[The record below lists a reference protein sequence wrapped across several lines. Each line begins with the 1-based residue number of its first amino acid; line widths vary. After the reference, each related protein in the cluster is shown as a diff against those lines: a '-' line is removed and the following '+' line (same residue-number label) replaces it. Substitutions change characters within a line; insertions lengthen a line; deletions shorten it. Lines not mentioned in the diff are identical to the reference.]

1 MTPSTFPDDATR
13 RRFLAGLGS
22 AAATGLAGCSGRLP
36 GTDPERMDTET
47 VVERDGN
54 PQIRWEYP
62 PRDDADGV
70 GYAAVRTDRFVGEGA
85 RRSAVRLEFNST
97 VGRIAA
103 ADPYRGY
110 RADWFR
116 FRVRP
121 PTDYEDRLTY
131 DLRVAPPQGG
141 WEGLGAWYD
150 VQGGARRTTVELR
163 DVGSQ
168 GTILIPAVF
177 DPPSAGLPDR
187 LHCSFSVQA
196 SRPGAF
202 GRTVRA
208 SGRGSLPLAE
218 R

>member
-1 MTPSTFPDDATR
+1 
-13 RRFLAGLGS
+13 
-22 AAATGLAGCSGRLP
+22 
-36 GTDPERMDTET
+36 MDVET
-47 VVERDGN
+47 VVERDRD
-54 PQIRWEYP
+54 PRVRWEYP
-62 PRDDADGV
+62 PGDDAEGI
-70 GYAAVRTDRFVGEGA
+70 GYGAVEGDRSSRGEEPP
-85 RRSAVRLEFNST
+85 SAVRLEFNST
-97 VGRIAA
+97 VGGIAA
-103 ADPYRGY
+103 SEPYQGY

-196 SRPGAF
+196 SRPGAL
-202 GRTVRA
+202 GKTVRA
-208 SGRGSLPLAE
+208 SGRGPLPLAE

>member
-1 MTPSTFPDDATR
+1 
-13 RRFLAGLGS
+13 
-22 AAATGLAGCSGRLP
+22 
-36 GTDPERMDTET
+36 MDTET

-97 VGRIAA
+97 VGGLAA
-103 ADPYRGY
+103 AEPYRGY
-110 RADWFR
+110 RADRFR

-121 PTDYEDRLTY
+121 PTDLIY
-131 DLRVAPPQGG
+131 DLRVAPPRGG
-141 WEGLGAWYD
+141 WEGFGAWYD
-150 VQGGARRTTVELR
+150 VQGGVQRATVELR
-163 DVGSQ
+163 DIDSK
-168 GTILIPAVF
+168 GTIHMPAVF
-177 DPPSAGLPDR
+177 DPRSAGLPDR
-187 LHCSFSVQA
+187 LHCSFSVRA

-202 GRTVRA
+202 GKTVRA